1 MERDIGVLKAEV
13 SAKEGE
19 ITMLRQ
25 QNEENLK
32 IQKEQLKLDQENAK
46 QDVAQKKSNADRAVQ
61 IKEMEKLKESMAE
74 NRLV

>member
-19 ITMLRQ
+19 IAMLRQ

-32 IQKEQLKLDQENAK
+32 IQKE
-46 QDVAQKKSNADRAVQ
+46 
-61 IKEMEKLKESMAE
+61 
-74 NRLV
+74 